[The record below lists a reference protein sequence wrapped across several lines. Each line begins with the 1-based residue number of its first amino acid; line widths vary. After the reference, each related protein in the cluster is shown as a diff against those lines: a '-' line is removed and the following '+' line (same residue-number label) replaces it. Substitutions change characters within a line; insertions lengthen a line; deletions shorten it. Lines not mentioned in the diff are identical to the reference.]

1 TPFGDPLEA
10 TTGPDGGFLFPL
22 VPFGLN
28 NHVVFSGSLSGVD
41 RWAEARVGV
50 TAASPRARVTLR
62 VVPVGEVTVRVVT
75 NASSGV
81 LPVAGAQV
89 RVEETEGPRRGFD
102 GTTDV
107 EGIALFSGVSAGPIA
122 VRARKDLVAGR
133 GSALGA
139 GEGFRVDA
147 VVALAQTAEVTGIVR
162 RPSDG
167 TGLAGVN
174 VLVDAGPWKGMLG
187 AATTDAEGR
196 FFVEGLPG
204 GDGTVY
210 RIRAEDPRTL
220 RGGSSPVFV
229 LSAGEVKD
237 FDLML
242 RGIGSVTGVL
252 RTFDGTR
259 ALAGAEVD
267 ISSHAEDGHD
277 SPALRV
283 STGEDGRYRTDGV
296 PEGTILVR
304 ARVPLSGLSARAT
317 GLLSGEGA
325 TLTLDLSAS
334 PTGRVRGAVLSA
346 SGNPLP
352 AGGLAPEVRLDAGAT
367 RETLLSAEYDFVEV
381 DATEPLLLQASER
394 VEPFHGGLLRG
405 RALAGQTVVANV
417 RYAAFGTLRVRVVK
431 PDPEHHGLFL
441 PAPGIVVLSC
451 GEPYAYRFP
460 CGAPVRT
467 DAAGKATFPNV
478 GGGAP
483 GRLVATEEATGARG
497 VSGVAPFSADGETRD
512 VTVVVEPRGL
522 VRGRLLLP
530 AGAGPAGD
538 ASVVLQQQDLRGFW
552 ITAASTVSGDDGRFE
567 LQDVGFGGLVLRAE
581 TTTGPLARAELAL
594 SISAATPVVDTGEL
608 LFDGQRPQVVFL
620 SPSDGASGVGL
631 TPALEATFSEP
642 LGAALHGRRP
652 QEFVELSG
660 PYGTVPA
667 IVTLDAGNT
676 VLRIALTNGASL
688 AGATTYQLRILGSLP
703 DRSGLTLGGDVVVHF
718 TTADLTAP
726 TVLTSAP
733 LPGQIQVATD
743 VNPVVVFTK
752 ALDPATVASGV
763 RLERRDAPQGP
774 AACAPALRADGRT
787 VALNPGSP
795 LAEEADYE
803 IVVDGVADTAGNHLP
818 STVRIPFLTRDDH
831 APVVTL
837 DVPATSTP
845 LEGSSQAFT
854 LRFVDDDMAR
864 VRLTIVAAT
873 GPTTCGENDPGPSVR
888 AISFSCRLPL
898 ISAAGGTSVVV
909 RAEGGDRSG
918 NSALPADR
926 ALTLAPDAPPVLT
939 VTSPTGGARFLSG
952 TTVRVVGSVEEDN
965 G

>member
-1 TPFGDPLEA
+1 M
-10 TTGPDGGFLFPL
+10 
-22 VPFGLN
+22 
-28 NHVVFSGSLSGVD
+28 
-41 RWAEARVGV
+41 
-50 TAASPRARVTLR
+50 
-62 VVPVGEVTVRVVT
+62 
-75 NASSGV
+75 
-81 LPVAGAQV
+81 AGAQV
-89 RVEETEGPRRGFD
+89 RVEETEGPRRAFD
-102 GTTDV
+102 GVTDA
-107 EGIALFSGVSAGPIA
+107 EGIARFPGVSAGPLA

-147 VVALAQTAEVTGIVR
+147 VVVLAQTAEVTGVVR
-162 RPSDG
+162 QPSDG
-167 TGLAGVN
+167 TGLGGVN
-174 VLVDAGPWKGMLG
+174 VLVDAGPWKGILG

-196 FFVEGLPG
+196 FLVEGLPG

-229 LSAGEVKD
+229 LSAGEVKE
-237 FDLML
+237 FDVTL

-259 ALAGAEVD
+259 TLAGAEVD
-267 ISSHAEDGHD
+267 VSSHAEDGTRQSHA
-277 SPALRV
+277 SRL
-283 STGEDGRYRTDGV
+283 DGRGRAIPCRRSSRGNDPRSRPRSAVGPLGPRDRVARRRGRDADARPLGLADGPRVGEV
-296 PEGTILVR
+296 P
-304 ARVPLSGLSARAT
+304 SGR
-317 GLLSGEGA
+317 SG
-325 TLTLDLSAS
+325 D
-334 PTGRVRGAVLSA
+334 
-346 SGNPLP
+346 PLP
-352 AGGLAPEVRLDAGAT
+352 AGGLAPEVRLEAGAT
-367 RETLLSAEYDFVEV
+367 RETRLSAEYDFAEV

-405 RALAGQTVVANV
+405 RAVAGQTVVANV
-417 RYAAFGTLRVRVVK
+417 RYAPFGTLRVRVVK
-431 PDPEHHGLFL
+431 PDPDHHGLFL

-451 GEPYAYRFP
+451 GEPYEHRFP

-467 DAAGKATFPNV
+467 DAAGNATLPNV

-483 GRLVATEEATGARG
+483 GRLVATEEATGASG
-497 VSGVAPFSADGETRD
+497 ASGVAPFAADGETRD

-552 ITAASTVSGDDGRFE
+552 ITVASTVSGGDGRFE
-567 LQDVGFGGLVLRAE
+567 LRDVGFGSLVLRAA
-581 TTTGPLARAELAL
+581 TTTGPLARAEMAL
-594 SISAATPVVDTGEL
+594 PLSAATPVVDTGDL
-608 LFDGQRPQVVFL
+608 LLDGERPRVV
-620 SPSDGASGVGL
+620 SVTPSDGATGVGL
-631 TPALEATFSEP
+631 TPVLEAVFSEP

-660 PYGTVPA
+660 PYGIVPVT
-667 IVTLDAGNT
+667 VTLDAGDT
-676 VLRIALTNGASL
+676 ALRIALTNGASL

-703 DRSGLTLGGDVVVHF
+703 DRSGLTLGGDVVVRF

-752 ALDPATVASGV
+752 ALDAATVASGV

-803 IVVDGVADTAGNHLP
+803 IVVDGVADTAGNRLP

-845 LEGSSQAFT
+845 LEGSLQAFT
-854 LRFVDDDMAR
+854 LRFVDDDVAR

-873 GPTTCGENDPGPSVR
+873 GSTTCGENDPGPSVR
-888 AISFSCRLPL
+888 AVSFSCRLPR

-909 RAEGGDRSG
+909 RAEGSDRSG
-918 NSALPADR
+918 NSALPSDR
-926 ALTLAPDAPPVLT
+926 ALTLAPDAPPVLDGDEPRRAERGSSRERRSASSGASRRT
-939 VTSPTGGARFLSG
+939 TAPSP
-952 TTVRVVGSVEEDN
+952 
-965 G
+965 